1 MKRILKRS
9 GHWIWIFILTDGI
22 FIFVTWMANPDSL
35 KYMLPFLLLFS
46 LIAVITGEML
56 DRKQKEKDKEAVSAF
71 LETSDEKAAD
81 KLADYFN
88 DDQTAEEAIR
98 EYMRAI
104 HLVKDTGSRMNDYQE
119 YIEAWVHEV
128 KTPISLMELMLENH
142 KDEMSSYVYQR
153 IRYAEHQLMEDA
165 ERILYYSR
173 LDAEHPDFRLE
184 TFSLSECVT
193 EKIEEYRPFCLE
205 KGIDLKY
212 DLEPVKV
219 VSDRRI
225 ASFMFSQLMSN
236 AVKYADTDKG
246 RIIISVVRKGD
257 NIILDICNNGT
268 GVLPED
274 RPFLFDKG
282 FTGSHP
288 DRQKATGM
296 GLYLV
301 RKYAEKLGI
310 TVQLDEEIPF
320 AKGFGTALIF
330 HL

>member
-1 MKRILKRS
+1 MKRILKRC
-9 GHWIWIFILTDGI
+9 GHWLWIFILTDVV
-22 FIFVTWMANPDSL
+22 FIFAAWVVRPDSL

-46 LIAVITGEML
+46 LIAVITGGML
-56 DRKQKEKDKEAVSAF
+56 DRKQRENDKTQVSVF
-71 LETSDEKAAD
+71 LENPDEKAAAQ
-81 KLADYFN
+81 LGEYFKE
-88 DDQTAEEAIR
+88 DPTAEEAIR
-98 EYMRAI
+98 EYMWEV

-153 IRYAEHQLMEDA
+153 LRYAEHQLMEDA
-165 ERILYYSR
+165 ERILFYSR
-173 LDAEHPDFRLE
+173 LNAEHPDFRFE
-184 TFSLSECVT
+184 TISLPECVT
-193 EKIEEYRPFCLE
+193 EKAEEYEPFCIE

-212 DLEPVKV
+212 DLEPAEV

-225 ASFMFSQLMSN
+225 VSFMFSQLMSN
-236 AVKYADTDKG
+236 AVKYADTYKG
-246 RIIISVVRKGD
+246 KILISAVRKGD
-257 NIILDICNNGT
+257 DIFLDICNNGP
-268 GVLPED
+268 GVPPED

-320 AKGFGTALIF
+320 KKGLGIALIF